1 MSKLSLTRA
10 NRIINQAFAH
20 AAREGFKPIGVVVL
34 DVGGNMK
41 AFQSQDGASNNRFE
55 MARGKAKGALAVGT
69 GSRWLQ
75 AQAETRPHFLAGM
88 ASIVEGGILPVAGG
102 VIARDKQGNIVAAI
116 GISGDTSDADEAC
129 AIAGIEAVNLLADTG
144 A

>member
-10 NRIINQAFAH
+10 NRIISQAFAH
-20 AAREGFKPIGVVVL
+20 ATSNSMKPLAVVVV
-34 DVGGNMK
+34 DAGGNLK

-69 GSRWLQ
+69 GTRWLS
-75 AQAETRPHFLAGM
+75 AQAETRPHFLAGL
-88 ASIVEGGILPVAGG
+88 ASVVEGGVLPVPGG
-102 VIARDKQGNIVAAI
+102 VLARDRSGNIIASV

-129 AIAGIEAVNLLADTG
+129 AVKGIEAVNLSADTG

>member
-10 NRIINQAFAH
+10 NRIISQALAH
-20 AAREGFKPIGVVVL
+20 SAKQGYKPLAVVVM
-34 DVGGNMK
+34 DAGGNMK

-55 MARGKAKGALAVGT
+55 VARGKVKGALAVGM
-69 GSRWLQ
+69 GSRWLN
-75 AQAETRPHFLAGM
+75 AQAAERPHFLAGLT
-88 ASIVEGGILPVAGG
+88 SVIEGGIVPVPGG
-102 VIARDKQGNIVAAI
+102 VLARDKSGAIIAAV

-129 AIAGIEAVNLLADTG
+129 AVAGIEAVNLTADTG